1 MNHLDLLECYKDGT
15 DTLTNTAKAVVLD
28 IITRIDGINQ
38 LAKADVIIYADS
50 QIIIERHVL
59 GEISRWLAAYD
70 PNFNYHEGIH
80 VPSEQLPFYWM
91 AITSD
96 VVMLTLKT
104 KSEINKNK

>member
-1 MNHLDLLECYKDGT
+1 MNYLDLIECYKDGT
-15 DTLTNTAKAVVLD
+15 DNLTDTAKAVVLD

-59 GEISRWLAAYD
+59 GDISRWLSAYD
-70 PNFNYHEGIH
+70 SEYNHHEGIH

-96 VVMLTLKT
+96 VAMLTLKT
-104 KSEINKNK
+104 KTEIN

>member
-38 LAKADVIIYADS
+38 LAKADVILYADS

-70 PNFNYHEGIH
+70 PDYNHHEGIH
-80 VPSEQLPFYWM
+80 VPSEQFPFYWM
-91 AITSD
+91 VITSY

-104 KSEINKNK
+104 KSEINQK

>member
-91 AITSD
+91 VITSD

-104 KSEINKNK
+104 KSEINQNK

>member
-15 DTLTNTAKAVVLD
+15 ENLTDTAKAVVLD
-28 IITRIDGINQ
+28 VITRIDAINQ
-38 LAKADVIIYADS
+38 LAKADVILYADS

-59 GEISRWLAAYD
+59 GEISRWINAYD
-70 PNFNYHEGIH
+70 PDYNNHEGIH

-104 KSEINKNK
+104 KSEIKNK